1 MSMPQRFYDFDD
13 LHFSSLKDLRI
24 LRILTQDDLARA
36 VGVCLDTVNNWET
49 GRRKPQM
56 RHWKRLARVLGIP
69 VRLLCEL
76 LDLGPSRPSEE
87 DAA

>member
-1 MSMPQRFYDFDD
+1 MFMPQRCYAVDD
-13 LHFSSLKDLRI
+13 LHFTSLRDLRI
-24 LRILTQDDLARA
+24 LRVLTQDELARG

-56 RHWKRLARVLGIP
+56 RHWKRLARALGIP
-69 VRLLCEL
+69 VRLLCEMM
-76 LDLGPSRPSEE
+76 DLGPSRQAA